1 MKNKSLALKIS
12 LALLLVLGV
21 LAGAEYL
28 VMPQAPKHNALCDSV
43 PQILPGKVAH
53 IHPIPSGVQSALLCK
68 YDGLTKADYKISSLA
83 IPQPAKLAHLI
94 NRSPVAK
101 EVVFCTVLSS
111 VNYQVLFTLKSG
123 DEVPFEF
130 GRCGPASSPYSSN
143 YFDLAKAATAKL
155 SQLEK
160 RLAN

>member
-1 MKNKSLALKIS
+1 
-12 LALLLVLGV
+12 
-21 LAGAEYL
+21 
-28 VMPQAPKHNALCDSV
+28 
-43 PQILPGKVAH
+43 
-53 IHPIPSGVQSALLCK
+53 
-68 YDGLTKADYKISSLA
+68 LA
-83 IPQPAKLAHLI
+83 IPQPAKLAHII

-123 DEVPFEF
+123 DVVPFEF

-143 YFDLAKAATAKL
+143 YFDLTKAAVAKL
-155 SQLEK
+155 AQLEK